1 LVLTVEKLT
10 NVRIDHF
17 VIIDF
22 AGFQSM
28 VDAVGGI
35 DVTLNTAT
43 SSDGIQFVGGVNHL
57 DGRSA
62 LAYVSNGPAG
72 PAGYADRLTR
82 QQTALRAL
90 LEKVASAGL
99 LTEPVQLFRLLD
111 ALSAALRVDETLN
124 NAAMQQLAL
133 QMRGLRPKDVQFLVS
148 PVRGLGRE
156 GGQSVVYLDDARSAE
171 LWGALREGRVET
183 YVQRYPDS
191 LLPAGPR

>member
-1 LVLTVEKLT
+1 
-10 NVRIDHF
+10 
-17 VIIDF
+17 
-22 AGFQSM
+22 M

-35 DVTLNTAT
+35 DVTLNAAT

-62 LAYVSNGPAG
+62 LAYVSNGPAN

-133 QMRGLRPKDVQFLVS
+133 QMRGLHPKDVQFLVS
-148 PVRGLGRE
+148 PVKGLGRE
-156 GGQSVVYLDDARSAE
+156 GGQSVVYLDDARSTE